1 MTKLNPLYDPLLG
14 KVRKSEF
21 SKAEIAAIRE
31 LLNGGGSSFNPAGT
45 YPNLTAG
52 NLAPRDSDAVRDE
65 RVSFL
70 FRSAAGEQSISDGKA
85 KLTELFGNLVN
96 GVPFN
101 AGQFRSIGFNAF
113 NPENILENYALN
125 SSGEIVA
132 TESHT
137 LAIVHVLACSTGNGG
152 NNGYRVRAKKE
163 TTCTI
168 NRVGYS
174 ATEPTTSSTTTVLAA
189 TQLTD
194 GRYTYVPSA
203 EGYLI
208 IDIASEEVDNL
219 LVNLAWSYDPEDKDE
234 DYQES
239 IVSLPMAHE
248 WGSAKAGSVYDE
260 INWLDQIIT
269 KRVERA
275 LMTDMVWEEVV
286 TEQTTQ
292 EDIDGTMTDV
302 TVNVYS
308 YKSASLATYIKASTA
323 NLVHY
328 GLLNDVSVDEN
339 GNVIV
344 ASGNTQLDPA
354 TAFAG
359 IYLYYELAEAVITP
373 MTDESTYDVNDF
385 GTEEFLGSA
394 IAPTYATFLYLPNLI
409 DQMRAII
416 LNVNQANIREEK
428 LLFENTASSIY
439 ASDVNCTVTEVVYF
453 NCSGLK
459 FNGNSVAADFVIQA
473 NTMYDVSITAAADNA
488 IVILKTE
495 QIS

>member
-1 MTKLNPLYDPLLG
+1 MSVIYDALLG
-14 KVRKSEF
+14 QLRMKDDS
-21 SKAEIAAIRE
+21 
-31 LLNGGGSSFNPAGT
+31 GGGSFNPAGT

-52 NLAPRDSDAVRDE
+52 NLAAKESDAVRDE
-65 RVSFL
+65 RVSFI
-70 FRSAAGEQSISDGKA
+70 FRSTAGEQSISDGKA

-96 GVPFN
+96 GVPF
-101 AGQFRSIGFNAF
+101 AAEQFRSIGFNAF
-113 NPENILENYALN
+113 NPENILEGYALN
-125 SSGEIVA
+125 SSGELVA
-132 TESHT
+132 TEGH
-137 LAIVHVLACSTGNGG
+137 AVAFVHVLACDTGSGE
-152 NNGYRVRAKKE
+152 NNGYRVRAKKD

-174 ATEPTTSSTTTVLAA
+174 ATEPTTSTTATVLTA
-189 TQLTD
+189 TQLSD
-194 GRYTYVPSA
+194 GRYSYVPSA
-203 EGYLI
+203 EGYLL
-208 IDIASEEVDNL
+208 IDIASADVNKL
-219 LVNLAWSYDPEDKDE
+219 LVNLAWSYDPEGKEE
-234 DYQES
+234 DYHES
-239 IVSLPMAHE
+239 VISLPMAHE
-248 WGSAKAGSVYDE
+248 WGSAKAGTVYDE
-260 INWLDQIIT
+260 VSWLDQIIT

-275 LMTDMVWEEVV
+275 LMTDMVWEEIV

-302 TVNVYS
+302 TVNVYT
-308 YKSASLATYIKASTA
+308 YKSSSLADTIKASTT

-328 GLLNDVSVDEN
+328 GLLNGITVDEN

-344 ASGNTQLDPA
+344 AAGNSPLTPG

-359 IYLYYELAEAVITP
+359 VYLYYELAEAVVTP
-373 MTDESTYDVNDF
+373 MTDESTYDVDDF
-385 GTEEFLGSA
+385 GTEEFLDTA
-394 IAPTYATFLYLPNLI
+394 IAPTYATFLYLPNVI
-409 DQMRAII
+409 DQIRAII
-416 LNVNQANIREEK
+416 LNVNQANVREEK

-439 ASDVNCTVTEVVYF
+439 ASDVNCTVKDVVYF